1 MRFSIFGEDHDITKE
16 KVIKAAEGTVPELID
31 GRHKY
36 FVSLEGRR
44 YPIKQLLAGAIER
57 SNSEF
62 TAQYAQRI
70 LRKLGF
76 SVEEFGPPP
85 PRRHFSPKP
94 RSLQGSASPQ
104 DGVEVMQ
111 FAVTWESD
119 EDGFYFSSC
128 PALPGCHSQGRTRD
142 EALNNIGQAIRGYL
156 ASMIKHGEP
165 LPETQ
170 WEVVE
175 IVL

>member
-1 MRFSIFGEDHDITKE
+1 MRFTIFGEDHDITKE
-16 KVIKAAEGTVPELID
+16 KVIKAVEGKAPELID
-31 GRHKY
+31 RRHKF

-44 YPIKQLLAGAIER
+44 YPIKQLLARAIDR

-85 PRRHFSPKP
+85 PRRHVRPSFPSSPAAVNQQESMDVK
-94 RSLQGSASPQ
+94 
-104 DGVEVMQ
+104 Q
-111 FAVTWESD
+111 FAVTLDSD
-119 EDGFYFSSC
+119 EDGFYVSSC

-142 EALNNIGQAIRGYL
+142 EALNNIAQAIRGYL
-156 ASMIKHGEP
+156 ASMRKHGET
-165 LPETQ
+165 LPEAH

-175 IVL
+175 VVL

>member
-1 MRFSIFGEDHDITKE
+1 MRFYIFGEDYEITKE
-16 KVIKAAEGTVPELID
+16 KVIDAAQGTLPGLID

-44 YPIKQLLAGAIER
+44 YPIKQLLAGAIDR
-57 SNSEF
+57 NNSEF

-76 SVEEFGPPP
+76 TVEEFGPPP
-85 PRRHFSPKP
+85 PQPHFRPEPPPS
-94 RSLQGSASPQ
+94 QGPLSRLEHLEP
-104 DGVEVMQ
+104 MQ
-111 FAVTWESD
+111 FAVTLEND
-119 EDGFYFSSC
+119 EDGFYTSSC

-142 EALNNIGQAIRGYL
+142 EALNNIAQAIRGYL
-156 ASMIKHGEP
+156 ASMQKHGET
-165 LPETQ
+165 LPEAR

-175 IVL
+175 VVL

>member
-1 MRFSIFGEDHDITKE
+1 MNFNIFGEHHDITKE
-16 KVIKAAEGTVPELID
+16 KVIKAAEGTVPESTD

-44 YPIKQLLAGAIER
+44 YPIKQLLAGAIGR

-76 SVEEFGPPP
+76 TVEEFGPPP
-85 PRRHFSPKP
+85 PRRHFSPQSP
-94 RSLQGSASPQ
+94 SLRGAVSPQ
-104 DGVEVMQ
+104 QDPQAKQ
-111 FAVTWESD
+111 FAVTLEND
-119 EDGFYFSSC
+119 EDGFYVSSC

-142 EALNNIGQAIRGYL
+142 EALNNIAQAIRGYL
-156 ASMIKHGEP
+156 ASMRKHGET
-165 LPETQ
+165 LPEAR

-175 IVL
+175 VVL